1 MIPSVRPLGLALAL
15 LLAGLSG
22 AEAHRLRLFATVTGD
37 TVSGYAFFVGGGRP
51 QGVPVTVR
59 DASGAVVAT
68 ITTDASGAFS
78 FRPDPP
84 GALTLSVDA
93 GDGHAASA
101 TLAADRFSPASIDA
115 APAGSPST
123 PSAPW
128 SAPAPGSAVPALPPA
143 ELEALITR
151 AVERATRPL
160 LEAQAEAEARIRFND
175 VMGGVGM
182 LVGLTGVALWA
193 SARRRDRRGPPGPT

>member
-1 MIPSVRPLGLALAL
+1 MIRRTALAVALPL
-15 LLAGLSG
+15 LLAGLTG

-59 DASGAVVAT
+59 DAAGAIVAT
-68 ITTDASGAFS
+68 VVTDANGAFS

-93 GDGHAASA
+93 GDGHAATA
-101 TLAADRFSPASIDA
+101 TLAADRFSPVPAGA
-115 APAGSPST
+115 APATAPPPTGS
-123 PSAPW
+123 AL
-128 SAPAPGSAVPALPPA
+128 APGSAGASLPPA
-143 ELEALITR
+143 ELEALVTR
-151 AVERATRPL
+151 AVERAIRPL

-182 LVGLTGVALWA
+182 LVGLTGVALWV
-193 SARRRDRRGPPGPT
+193 STKRRGRRGPPESP